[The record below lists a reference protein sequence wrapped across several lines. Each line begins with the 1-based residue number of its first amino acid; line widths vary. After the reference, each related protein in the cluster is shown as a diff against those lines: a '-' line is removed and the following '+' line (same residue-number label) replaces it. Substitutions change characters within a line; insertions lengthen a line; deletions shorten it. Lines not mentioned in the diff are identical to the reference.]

1 MGAKTERPV
10 GKDLDAIDQEE
21 KQHEI
26 KDEVFF
32 LSKELH
38 LLKLSGV

>member
-10 GKDLDAIDQEE
+10 GKDLDAIDREE

-26 KDEVFF
+26 KDEFF
-32 LSKELH
+32 FPSKELR
-38 LLKLSGV
+38 LLKLSRV